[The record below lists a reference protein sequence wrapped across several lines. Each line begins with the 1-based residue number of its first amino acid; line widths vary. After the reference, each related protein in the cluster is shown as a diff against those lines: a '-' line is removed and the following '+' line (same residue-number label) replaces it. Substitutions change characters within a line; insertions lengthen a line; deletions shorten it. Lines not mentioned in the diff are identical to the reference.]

1 MTPTIAAVTAATVKA
16 ELPVPIV
23 FGDWVMNKR
32 EFVVVRVTTVDGIS
46 GWAFSL
52 TRDGAV
58 AEQVRRHLAGV
69 YLATSVEDA
78 EATFAIARGR
88 SQPSYASGIGLRALS
103 LVDLAVWDAR
113 ARHADVSIAELLGG
127 STLPMPATAI
137 VAYPPSLMGPDETR
151 EQVSS
156 LAAEGWQ
163 RFKLSVAATED
174 LSAARLR
181 AARSAAPNAWIGCDG
196 AWTYSD
202 ANVAAAFVN
211 RIEDVGLGW
220 FEDVF
225 PPGDAHLVAELRRQ
239 TQTPIAMG
247 DEQGGAY
254 FPQALIDC
262 SAVDVVRIDL
272 TCMGGISGGRRI
284 IDQCLRQGVSFAP
297 HMYAHVHSQVLSAW
311 GLCDLPIEWGVPW
324 TGVDPF
330 ADSLRP
336 VELDAVGR
344 MKPLARSPGFGDL
357 VNFDWI
363 ASQEIDDPDHTL
375 TG

>member
-1 MTPTIAAVTAATVKA
+1 MNATIATVAAATVKA

-58 AEQVRRHLAGV
+58 AEQVRRHLASV
-69 YLATSVEDA
+69 YSGTSVDSP

-113 ARHADVSIAELLGG
+113 ARHADLSIAELLGG
-127 STLPMPATAI
+127 SSLTMPATAI
-137 VAYPPSLMGPDETR
+137 VAYPPSLMGPDETGA
-151 EQVSS
+151 QVAS
-156 LAAEGWQ
+156 LVAEGWQ
-163 RFKLSVAATED
+163 RFKLSVAGTEA
-174 LSAARLR
+174 LSAGRLR
-181 AARSAAPNAWIGCDG
+181 AARAAAPDAWIGCDG

-202 ANVAAAFVN
+202 ASKAASFVN
-211 RIEDVGLGW
+211 GLEDVGLGW

-225 PPGDAHLVAELRRQ
+225 PPGNAHVVADLRRQ

-254 FPQALIDC
+254 YPQALIDC
-262 SAVDVVRIDL
+262 SAVDVIRIDL
-272 TCMGGISGGRRI
+272 TCMGGISGGRRVI
-284 IDQCLRQGVSFAP
+284 EECLRQGVSVAP

-336 VELDAVGR
+336 VELDSGGR
-344 MKPLARSPGFGDL
+344 MRPLDPSPGFGDL
-357 VNFDWI
+357 VNFEWI
-363 ASQEIDDPDHTL
+363 ASQEVDDPDHVL
-375 TG
+375 AG